1 VRAELWFT
9 LSLEGPGSSFLLGK
23 DTGMRLQEVS
33 FAPRYPSL
41 RMLPATRRL
50 FRFLFAYGI
59 FARMKLH
66 PTRNKFAGRSELR
79 GRMMKEIFT
88 SERGQRVLSECQETL
103 DRPANADD
111 YSRQLVMQRFATEL
125 DIYEYELEDLLK
137 RLAGA
142 DPEKEKNPA

>member
-1 VRAELWFT
+1 MFAV
-9 LSLEGPGSSFLLGK
+9 SNSFSG
-23 DTGMRLQEVS
+23 
-33 FAPRYPSL
+33 
-41 RMLPATRRL
+41 TRRL
-50 FRFLFAYGI
+50 KIEFAFCSPTGI
-59 FARMKLH
+59 LAGMKLH
-66 PTRNKFAGRSELR
+66 PTRFHLAGRGELR